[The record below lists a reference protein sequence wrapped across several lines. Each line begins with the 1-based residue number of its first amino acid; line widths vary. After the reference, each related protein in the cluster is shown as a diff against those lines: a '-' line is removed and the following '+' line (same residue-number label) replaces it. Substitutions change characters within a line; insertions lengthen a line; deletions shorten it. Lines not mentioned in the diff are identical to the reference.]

1 MKMEQKRCG
10 AKTKSGEA
18 CKKAALKNGRCRFHG
33 GKSTG
38 PKDKTK
44 HSERLKGNKNALR
57 HGLYETIWLDTLTE
71 EEQELYH
78 QVSTDPNV
86 QVDSE
91 YRLSVLRIRR
101 MLQRIQQEEQK
112 DNPDPA
118 EIRAMEDAITK
129 VQMNVAALIREN
141 GKLRDM
147 QKQKSDGSLDQL
159 VEILQQARS
168 KFQG

>member
-1 MKMEQKRCG
+1 MEKSQCG

-18 CKKAALKNGRCRFHG
+18 CKKAVLKNGRCRFHG

-91 YRLSVLRIRR
+91 YRLQSYGYGVC
-101 MLQRIQQEEQK
+101 
-112 DNPDPA
+112 
-118 EIRAMEDAITK
+118 
-129 VQMNVAALIREN
+129 
-141 GKLRDM
+141 
-147 QKQKSDGSLDQL
+147 
-159 VEILQQARS
+159 
-168 KFQG
+168 

>member
-1 MKMEQKRCG
+1 VKMEQKRCG
-10 AKTKSGEA
+10 AKTKSGKA
-18 CKKAALKNGRCRFHG
+18 CKKTALKNGRCRLHG

-38 PKDKTK
+38 PKDRAK
-44 HSERLKGNKNALR
+44 HSESLKGNKNALK
-57 HGLYETIWLDTLTE
+57 HGLYETIWLDTLTG

-78 QVSTDPNV
+78 QVSTDRNV

-91 YRLSVLRIRR
+91 YRLSELRIRR
-101 MLQRIQQEEQK
+101 MLIRIQQEEQK
-112 DNPDPA
+112 DKPDVA
-118 EIRAMEDAITK
+118 EIRAIEDAITK

-159 VEILQQARS
+159 VEILEQARS

>member
-1 MKMEQKRCG
+1 MEKIQCG
-10 AKTKSGEA
+10 AKTRNGKP
-18 CKKAALKNGRCRFHG
+18 CKKAALVNGRCRFHG

-38 PKDKTK
+38 PKDKAK
-44 HSERLKGNKNALR
+44 HSESLKGNKNALK

-91 YRLSVLRIRR
+91 YRLSALRIRR

-112 DNPDPA
+112 DKPDPA

-159 VEILQQARS
+159 VEILERAR
-168 KFQG
+168 KERQRE